1 MAKET
6 YQEKLE
12 RYYDSEHKLT
22 QYPSKRPLR
31 ILALERIASQ
41 IEENREYTEK
51 EVNEIIRDNITFTD
65 QEWIR
70 RELFQYKFMG
80 RFKDGSK
87 YWLDEDWKTIVKRYI
102 TEE

>member
-12 RYYDSEHKLT
+12 RYYDGNKLT

-31 ILALERIASQ
+31 ILVLERIASQ
-41 IEENREYTEK
+41 FQEGVQYSEK
-51 EVNEIIRDNITFTD
+51 EVNTIIRENITFTD

-80 RFKDGSK
+80 RLKDGSA
-87 YWLDEDWKTIVKRYI
+87 YWL
-102 TEE
+102 EENWREISREYKVEE

>member
-12 RYYDSEHKLT
+12 RYYDGNKLT

-41 IEENREYTEK
+41 FQEGVQYSEK
-51 EVNEIIRDNITFTD
+51 EVNTNIRENITFTD

-80 RFKDGSK
+80 RLIDGSK
-87 YWLDEDWKTIVKRYI
+87 YWLEKDYQEIVKKYI